1 MRKEGYWVTPFKGKF
16 KNETVLEMNLRKL
29 ADFENERLRHMKQE
43 YSRLPASTLRIKDSR
58 GYLCAYEMA
67 GNIDK
72 GVGKDHTKFRKL
84 AHKLY
89 LKRKIMVSERQYYVL
104 QKAIKECGKVTDE
117 ANMRRYNQTLRRVYS
132 LLPAEEV
139 IFSEADLKWMKSGV
153 RNTYKSEDLEY
164 TSINNE
170 VVRSKSEL
178 MIANRL
184 DYYGILYKCEPQ
196 IQTENHTYYPDFLIK
211 LGDGRKIMWEHFGRE
226 DLDIYRA
233 KSEEKIREYRGIG
246 FIRNVNLICTY
257 EENTKMEKNI
267 DDIIEKYLI

>member
-1 MRKEGYWVTPFKGKF
+1 MTTFKAKF
-16 KNETVLEMNLRKL
+16 ENETVLEMNLKKM
-29 ADFENERLRHMKQE
+29 AEFENERLRRMKQE
-43 YSRLPASTLRIKDSR
+43 YGRLPASTLRIKDSR

-67 GNIDK
+67 GNIER
-72 GVGKDHTKFRKL
+72 GVGKDHVQFKKL

-89 LKRKIMVSERQYYVL
+89 LKRKIMVTEKQYHVL
-104 QKAIKECGKVTDE
+104 QKAIKECGKVMNE
-117 ANMRRYNQTLRRVYS
+117 SNAMRYNQTLRRVYS
-132 LLPAEEV
+132 LLPSEEV

-153 RNTYKSEDLEY
+153 RNTYKSENLEY

-196 IQTENHTYYPDFLIK
+196 IQTEKHIYYPDFLIK
-211 LGDGRKIMWEHFGRE
+211 LGDDREIMWEHFGRE

-233 KSEEKIREYRGIG
+233 KSEEKIKEYRGIG

-257 EENTKMEKNI
+257 EENTKAEKNI